1 MREGGIS
8 SVFDL
13 LVFSLLVSTASL
25 LLADFR
31 PVDASVGNEVYASS
45 LARSALL
52 TIQNSNVEKLGG
64 LNYQLS
70 GLSCLPVIGD
80 SAKRSLQ
87 HRTFGEI
94 LADDA
99 FLNMGLE
106 LLGENVNSGLNEDL
120 NEKLLELLKQFLDSV
135 FGGRFGYRL
144 RAHLKQPNL
153 EFFRLRFEVVVENL
167 SGASRMLCSETAVL
181 TLPNF
186 ETLET
191 NLAVLLTLEVW
202 AK

>member
-1 MREGGIS
+1 MREKGVS

-13 LVFSLLVSTASL
+13 LVFALLVSTASL

-31 PVDASVGNEVYASS
+31 PVDESLGSEVYASS

-52 TIQNSNVEKLGG
+52 TIQNSSVEKLGG
-64 LNYQLS
+64 VQYQLS
-70 GLSCLPVIGD
+70 GLSCLPVVGD

-87 HRTFGEI
+87 QKTFGEI

-99 FLNMGLE
+99 ILNVKLE
-106 LLGENVNSGLNEDL
+106 LLGENVNSGLNRDL
-120 NEKLLELLKQFLDSV
+120 DEKLLKSLKAFLDRV

-144 RAHLKQPNL
+144 RARL
-153 EFFRLRFEVVVENL
+153 EQSGLEPKFGFEAAIENL
-167 SGASRMLCSETAVL
+167 NGANRMISSETAVL

-186 ETLET
+186 EPLES
-191 NLAVLLTLEVW
+191 NFVLLTLEVW
-202 AK
+202 IR